1 MNVYKMKKSELEELQ
16 PFRDAN
22 KFDYLVIL
30 PTRRLHDSGYRQLQI
45 LFCNKND
52 EIVAK
57 SDTGTDVINYFGYK
71 NLSIDVL
78 ANGCFR
84 VFSTRRNITIPT
96 FIGSSLIFDDLFND
110 ESKDNNG

>member
-1 MNVYKMKKSELEELQ
+1 MRIDIYKMTKSELEKIQ
-16 PFRDAN
+16 PFRNAD

-45 LFCNKND
+45 LFCNKNN

-57 SDTGTDVINYFGYK
+57 SDTGTDAINYFGYK
-71 NLSIDVL
+71 HLSIDVL

-96 FIGSSLIFDDLFND
+96 FIGSSLIFDNLF
-110 ESKDNNG
+110 ESEDNNA